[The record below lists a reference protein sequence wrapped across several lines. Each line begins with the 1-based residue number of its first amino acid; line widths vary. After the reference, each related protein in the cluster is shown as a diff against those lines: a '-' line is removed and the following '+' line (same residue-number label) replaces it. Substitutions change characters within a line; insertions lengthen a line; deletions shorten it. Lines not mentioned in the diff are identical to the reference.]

1 MNKKFLSAILFGAL
15 LATTTS
21 TFVSCKDYDD
31 DINGLQEQIDGL
43 KTNLTSEASALRS
56 ELASAKTQLES
67 DLAAVESDL
76 AAAKTSLQAAI
87 DAKASASDV
96 AALQTKVSTLE
107 TKASTLET
115 KVSTI
120 ETKLT
125 EIDSLIAELEDAD
138 AANATELNAIKAD
151 LAAYKK
157 EVDSLFAKTLTSL
170 VLNPEL
176 YYGGIEAVQVST
188 IEYNE
193 LTLKAVTA
201 DGDHKNDAAT
211 VADVKTQMSPI
222 FSATYHMNPS
232 SADLSG
238 LTKDAFAFKFEDK
251 KYVSRAAA
259 LTSETLKFE
268 TKDGDLTVSA
278 LLTGGLIADGDS
290 ENVTT
295 VALEVTL
302 EEGTTVTSDY
312 AAVYAETI
320 TGFVLDNEK
329 EEGCDT
335 EKGNR
340 IYTTAAQA
348 IAKNPIAKVAWNET
362 IDLAD
367 YVETHYTTAK
377 GCALLPET
385 TLSGYGFSYVYEL
398 VGYTDGTNQTSQSAH
413 AALDGSKLR
422 PQLPTSEGKAAAF
435 GSTEQNQATIGRMP
449 LVRVTLVDNNS
460 KKNVAVGYVKVEII
474 ATPGKNTIGALA
486 NYKFTA
492 PFTLSCAQSLEPQSV
507 KWFEIEDQIL
517 SQLGISKTE
526 FDNNY
531 KLDAEE
537 KHHSAE
543 GWPYYPGYKPAWTER
558 TVKFYTDNTLEA
570 KETTVEGVTVVEG
583 TDNETGTT
591 TEVLKMTVAANK
603 AYNHFLKNT
612 SMSVVVRYSKLTGT
626 DAFNKPVYDYVY
638 VTLTWEPSPLNVNP
652 VGTISNE
659 ENKIQQ
665 YWFADDNNEGG
676 SGYNEIHVN
685 VNVPGSGDVTTENF
699 LKNIMH
705 TFKNNKI
712 VISGVDAAYVDFQ
725 DEKLN
730 KTLEFAATQSTTP
743 LVGTDGK
750 TYVIS
755 GKGNTLYATSGNVKE
770 EIAILSK
777 DGIITYQN
785 NDVAKALLNAA
796 GREELAKNVTAT
808 IVVKEQNRCQKQ
820 LIELT
825 NNTFDVKFLRPIS
838 VAQAEMDSFKDGS
851 DEGGE
856 GSEVA
861 LKLNFTD
868 WRNKAFENSYYTHYG
883 VQKITADIKGAT
895 TNVSGEWASL
905 PTGMTISYNNG
916 NPFTAITNGN
926 YGKIKY
932 VNNNAEVGNFSI
944 KVPFTVTYIWGTINL
959 VVEFQVAKTI

>member
-67 DLAAVESDL
+67 DLKAVESDL
-76 AAAKTSLQAAI
+76 TAAKTSLEAAI
-87 DAKASASDV
+87 AAKADQTTV
-96 AALQTKVSTLE
+96 DALQTKVSTLE
-107 TKASTLET
+107 TKASNLET
-115 KVSTI
+115 RVSAI
-120 ETKLT
+120 ETTLDG
-125 EIDSLIAELEDAD
+125 IDSLIAELKVAD

-211 VADVKTQMSPI
+211 VANVKTQMSPI

-302 EEGTTVTSDY
+302 EEGVTVTSDY

-320 TGFVLDNEK
+320 TGFVLDNET

-335 EKGNR
+335 EKGNP

-348 IAKNPIAKVAWNET
+348 IRNNPIAKVAWNET

-385 TLSGYGFSYVYEL
+385 TLSAYGFSYVYEL

-413 AALDGSKLR
+413 AALDGSELR

-435 GSTEQNQATIGRMP
+435 GSTLQNQATIGRMP

-486 NYKFTA
+486 NYTFTA

-531 KLDAEE
+531 KLDAEQ
-537 KHHSAE
+537 K
-543 GWPYYPGYKPAWTER
+543 WVQDGYWYGQGHWER
-558 TVKFYTDNTLEA
+558 EVKFYTDNTLEA

-583 TDNETGTT
+583 TDDETGTT

-638 VTLTWEPSPLNVNP
+638 VTLTWAPSPLNVNP

-659 ENKIQQ
+659 ENKIQK

-685 VNVPGSGDVTTENF
+685 VNVPGSENVTTENF

-725 DEKLN
+725 DEKLF

-755 GKGNTLYATSGNVKE
+755 GEGNTLYATSGNVKKD
-770 EIAILSK
+770 IAILSK

-808 IVVKEQNRCQKQ
+808 IVVKEQNKCEKQ

-838 VAQAEMDSFKDGS
+838 VAQAEMESFKDGV
-851 DEGGE
+851 DVGAE
-856 GSEVA
+856 GSKVA

-868 WRNKAFENSYYTHYG
+868 WRNYAFEDSYYKHYG

-905 PTGMTISYNNG
+905 PTGMTISYNDG
-916 NPFTAITNGN
+916 LPFTAIKNGN
-926 YGKIKY
+926 YGTIKY

-959 VVEFQVAKTI
+959 VVEFQVAKTV